1 MRPPA
6 SSKDTKGA
14 PVPAAERPVAR
25 VAVDSPL
32 PHLDRP
38 FDYLVPASM
47 HETAEPG
54 VRVRVRFAGKLVDG
68 FLLERVDASEHE
80 GKLTPLER
88 VVSAERVLTPEIAGL
103 ARAVADRYAGT
114 LSDVLRL
121 AIPPRHAKAE
131 SEVPKSDPPTAGSA
145 DALSGG
151 KSDMSAEAVS
161 DRPEAGT
168 PDRPEPGVPDRSEPV
183 PDRPEPGVSPG
194 SSVPSGFPSST
205 APPDPAASSEAAR
218 QGNADAVPEV
228 PVPGA
233 ASTGPTGNVPGEVS
247 RESGSPRVGEVS
259 REPGSEAAHTDA
271 PESGA
276 GGADGRAVSLAD
288 SLADS
293 PVGQAGDPALGVPV
307 DPAVPPV
314 GRAVSPAGR
323 PAVAGGEGARPGEQ
337 VVRLAVPVMTPG
349 GQTVRPDG
357 RGAQPGVDVP
367 PGGQEAQTPGETSR
381 KAAPGTRP
389 DARRG
394 RADARAKGAEKA
406 AAVTAGQ
413 DGSAWDAYP
422 TGPSFLDALRNGRTP
437 RAVWSA
443 LPGARGWAGAMAE
456 AVRATLDGGKGAVVV
471 VPDGK
476 DVALADGE
484 FARVLGPGRHVA
496 LTADLGPAERYR
508 RWLKVLRGQ
517 VRAVVGTRA
526 AMFAPVAEIGLV
538 AIWDDGDDLHA
549 ERLAP
554 YPHAREVLG
563 LRAHRTG
570 AAMLI
575 GGYART
581 AEATQLIAGRWARPI
596 VAARTTVRSL
606 APRVHPAGEDAE
618 LAKDQA
624 ARQARLPS
632 IAWRALRQ
640 GLESGGPVLVQV
652 PRRGYLPA
660 LACQHCRAPARCV
673 LPPTRTAAHIGDES
687 RPGGPASP
695 PSGRGAIEVA
705 PLSGRSA
712 GEAIP
717 LTGWGGGEAVRP
729 TGRGDTGPGRSAA
742 EAAPV
747 AGAPS
752 GPSGQFGPSEPP
764 GQFGGSG
771 PLCHGPLALR
781 GGHTAPY
788 CRWCGRVDAGWRC
801 PACGSPRLRAVV
813 TGARRTAEEL
823 GRAFPSVQVRT
834 SGRDGVLATVPGTR
848 ALVVAT
854 PGAEPVAEGG
864 YAAAVLLDGWA
875 LLGRADLRAGEEAVR
890 RWMNAAALLRPAA
903 ELVVLGD
910 AALPAVQALL
920 RWDPITHAERELGD
934 RAELGFPPAV
944 RMATLTGA
952 ASAVR
957 QMLDELRLPPEAQV
971 LGPVPVDEQGQER
984 AMIRVRRGG
993 GAALSAALKGATGV
1007 RAARKT
1013 PDVVRVS
1020 VDPLDLI

>member
-14 PVPAAERPVAR
+14 VVPAPERPVAR

-38 FDYLVPASM
+38 FDYLIPASM

-68 FLLERVDASEHE
+68 FLLERVDESDHE
-80 GKLTPLER
+80 GRLTPLER
-88 VVSAERVLTPEIAGL
+88 VVSPERVLTPEIAGL

-114 LSDVLRL
+114 LTDVLRL
-121 AIPPRHAKAE
+121 AVPPRHAR
-131 SEVPKSDPPTAGSA
+131 
-145 DALSGG
+145 
-151 KSDMSAEAVS
+151 AEA
-161 DRPEAGT
+161 ET
-168 PDRPEPGVPDRSEPV
+168 PKQD
-183 PDRPEPGVSPG
+183 
-194 SSVPSGFPSST
+194 
-205 APPDPAASSEAAR
+205 
-218 QGNADAVPEV
+218 
-228 PVPGA
+228 
-233 ASTGPTGNVPGEVS
+233 
-247 RESGSPRVGEVS
+247 
-259 REPGSEAAHTDA
+259 
-271 PESGA
+271 
-276 GGADGRAVSLAD
+276 
-288 SLADS
+288 
-293 PVGQAGDPALGVPV
+293 
-307 DPAVPPV
+307 DPAVPDAGV
-314 GRAVSPAGR
+314 PAGEQTR
-323 PAVAGGEGARPGEQ
+323 GE
-337 VVRLAVPVMTPG
+337 
-349 GQTVRPDG
+349 
-357 RGAQPGVDVP
+357 
-367 PGGQEAQTPGETSR
+367 
-381 KAAPGTRP
+381 
-389 DARRG
+389 
-394 RADARAKGAEKA
+394 
-406 AAVTAGQ
+406 
-413 DGSAWDAYP
+413 SAWDAYP
-422 TGPSFLDALRNGRTP
+422 TGPSFLDALRNGRAP

-456 AVRATLDGGKGAVVV
+456 AVRATLDGGRGAVVV

-476 DVALADGE
+476 DVALADVE
-484 FARVLGPGRHVA
+484 FTRVLGPGRHVA

-508 RWLKVLRGQ
+508 RWLRVLRGQ

-526 AMFAPVAEIGLV
+526 AMFAPVAELGLV

-581 AEATQLIAGRWARPI
+581 AEATQLIAARWARPI
-596 VAARTTVRSL
+596 VAARTTIRSL
-606 APRVHPAGEDAE
+606 APRVRPAGEDAE

-632 IAWRALRQ
+632 IAWRALRH
-640 GLESGGPVLVQV
+640 GLESGPVLVQV

-660 LACQHCRAPARCV
+660 LACRHCRTPARCTH
-673 LPPTRTAAHIGDES
+673 PPTRTASALLAAVAPPGEATGRGSSTAIPLLGLTGPSGGPSGGASGALGGLPGAPTGQSRQGNPSGHPVGGPRGWDASLPDGPAGQPATGGPGTRGGSHGAPVRPHGAGAPDES
-687 RPGGPASP
+687 RGAGTPGG
-695 PSGRGAIEVA
+695 SGGAGTLGGSRGSGA
-705 PLSGRSA
+705 PGGSL
-712 GEAIP
+712 
-717 LTGWGGGEAVRP
+717 GGGAS
-729 TGRGDTGPGRSAA
+729 GGSHGGGMPGGS
-742 EAAPV
+742 PG
-747 AGAPS
+747 AGAP
-752 GPSGQFGPSEPP
+752 GEPQ
-764 GQFGGSG
+764 GAGVIGESHGAQAIGESVGAQVIGGSEDAGLIGGLAG
-771 PLCHGPLALR
+771 PTPFCHGPLALR
-781 GGHTAPY
+781 GGHAAPY
-788 CRWCGRVDAGWRC
+788 CRWCGRVDADWRC
-801 PACGSPRLRAVV
+801 PTCGSPHLRAVV
-813 TGARRTAEEL
+813 VGARRTAEEL

-834 SGRDGVLATVPGTR
+834 SGRDGVLATVPATR

-854 PGAEPVAEGG
+854 PGAEPVVEGG

-890 RWMNAAALLRPAA
+890 RWMNAAALLRPGA
-903 ELVVLGD
+903 ELVVLAD

-920 RWDPITHAERELGD
+920 RWDPVTHAERELAD

-957 QMLDELRLPPEAQV
+957 QMLDETRLPPDAQV
-971 LGPVPVDEQGQER
+971 LGPVPVDDAGQER
-984 AMIRVRRGG
+984 AMIRVRRNGG
-993 GAALSAALKGATGV
+993 GALAAALKGASGV

>member
-14 PVPAAERPVAR
+14 PVPAPERPVAK
-25 VAVDSPL
+25 VVVDSPL

-68 FLLERVDASEHE
+68 FLLERADESDHG
-80 GKLTPLER
+80 GKLMPLER
-88 VVSAERVLTPEIAGL
+88 VVSPERVLTPEIAGL

-114 LSDVLRL
+114 LTDVLRL

-131 SEVPKSDPPTAGSA
+131 SETPKAGPAKSPEGDQPADTAPTRSEPGEPDVAETR
-145 DALSGG
+145 DASGEPHVAAVRPQPG
-151 KSDMSAEAVS
+151 GPGVSEA
-161 DRPEAGT
+161 R
-168 PDRPEPGVPDRSEPV
+168 EPGVPAETR
-183 PDRPEPGVSPG
+183 
-194 SSVPSGFPSST
+194 
-205 APPDPAASSEAAR
+205 APQR
-218 QGNADAVPEV
+218 QD
-228 PVPGA
+228 
-233 ASTGPTGNVPGEVS
+233 
-247 RESGSPRVGEVS
+247 
-259 REPGSEAAHTDA
+259 
-271 PESGA
+271 
-276 GGADGRAVSLAD
+276 
-288 SLADS
+288 
-293 PVGQAGDPALGVPV
+293 
-307 DPAVPPV
+307 
-314 GRAVSPAGR
+314 
-323 PAVAGGEGARPGEQ
+323 
-337 VVRLAVPVMTPG
+337 
-349 GQTVRPDG
+349 
-357 RGAQPGVDVP
+357 
-367 PGGQEAQTPGETSR
+367 
-381 KAAPGTRP
+381 
-389 DARRG
+389 
-394 RADARAKGAEKA
+394 
-406 AAVTAGQ
+406 
-413 DGSAWDAYP
+413 SAWDAYP
-422 TGPSFLDALRNGRTP
+422 TGPSFLEALRDGRAP

-456 AVRATLDGGKGAVVV
+456 AVRATLDGGRGAVVV

-484 FARVLGPGRHVA
+484 FLRVLGEGRHVA

-526 AMFAPVAEIGLV
+526 AMFAPVTGLGLV

-581 AEATQLIAGRWARPI
+581 AEATQLVASQWARPI
-596 VAARTTVRSL
+596 VAARTMTRGL
-606 APRVHPAGEDAE
+606 APRVRPAGEDAE

-632 IAWRALRQ
+632 IAWRALRH
-640 GLESGGPVLVQV
+640 GLERGPVLVQV

-660 LACQHCRAPARCV
+660 LACHHCRNPARCV
-673 LPPTRTAAHIGDES
+673 LPPTRTIPQNGES
-687 RPGGPASP
+687 AL
-695 PSGRGAIEVA
+695 
-705 PLSGRSA
+705 PLG
-712 GEAIP
+712 
-717 LTGWGGGEAVRP
+717 TGLA
-729 TGRGDTGPGRSAA
+729 
-742 EAAPV
+742 
-747 AGAPS
+747 
-752 GPSGQFGPSEPP
+752 
-764 GQFGGSG
+764 
-771 PLCHGPLALR
+771 CHGPLALR
-781 GGHTAPY
+781 GGHAAPY
-788 CRWCGRVDAGWRC
+788 CRWCGRVDADWRC
-801 PACGSPRLRAVV
+801 PSCGSPRLRAVV

-823 GRAFPSVQVRT
+823 GRAFPSVPVRT
-834 SGRDGVLATVPGTR
+834 SGRDGVLTTVPATR

-854 PGAEPVAEGG
+854 PGAEPVAQDG

-875 LLGRADLRAGEEAVR
+875 LLGRADLRAAEETVR

-910 AALPAVQALL
+910 AGLPAVQALL

-952 ASAVR
+952 STAVR
-957 QMLDELRLPPEAQV
+957 QMLDEVRLPPDAQV
-971 LGPVPVDEQGQER
+971 LGPVPVDDSGQER
-984 AMIRVRRGG
+984 AMIRVRRAG
-993 GAALSAALKGATGV
+993 GAALSAALKGASGV

>member
-1 MRPPA
+1 MTDSDDALLPLEAVRPPA

-14 PVPAAERPVAR
+14 TVPAPDRPVAR
-25 VAVDSPL
+25 VVVDSPL

-38 FDYLVPASM
+38 FDYLVPGSM

-68 FLLERVDASEHE
+68 FLLERADESEHD
-80 GKLTPLER
+80 GKLMPLER
-88 VVSAERVLTPEIAGL
+88 VVSPERVLTPEIAGL
-103 ARAVADRYAGT
+103 ARVVADRYAGT
-114 LSDVLRL
+114 LTDVLRL
-121 AIPPRHAKAE
+121 AVPPRHAKAE
-131 SEVPKSDPPTAGSA
+131 SEEPPKQDH
-145 DALSGG
+145 
-151 KSDMSAEAVS
+151 
-161 DRPEAGT
+161 
-168 PDRPEPGVPDRSEPV
+168 
-183 PDRPEPGVSPG
+183 
-194 SSVPSGFPSST
+194 
-205 APPDPAASSEAAR
+205 PAAEPA
-218 QGNADAVPEV
+218 
-228 PVPGA
+228 
-233 ASTGPTGNVPGEVS
+233 PTG
-247 RESGSPRVGEVS
+247 
-259 REPGSEAAHTDA
+259 
-271 PESGA
+271 
-276 GGADGRAVSLAD
+276 D
-288 SLADS
+288 S
-293 PVGQAGDPALGVPV
+293 V
-307 DPAVPPV
+307 
-314 GRAVSPAGR
+314 
-323 PAVAGGEGARPGEQ
+323 
-337 VVRLAVPVMTPG
+337 
-349 GQTVRPDG
+349 
-357 RGAQPGVDVP
+357 
-367 PGGQEAQTPGETSR
+367 
-381 KAAPGTRP
+381 
-389 DARRG
+389 
-394 RADARAKGAEKA
+394 
-406 AAVTAGQ
+406 
-413 DGSAWDAYP
+413 WDAYP
-422 TGPSFLDALRNGRTP
+422 TGPSFLDALRNGRAP

-456 AVRATLDGGKGAVVV
+456 AVRAALDGGKGAVVV

-484 FARVLGPGRHVA
+484 FERVLGPGRHVA

-526 AMFAPVAEIGLV
+526 AMFAPVADLGLA

-581 AEATQLIAGRWARPI
+581 AEATQLITSRWARPI
-596 VAARTTVRSL
+596 VAARTTIRSL
-606 APRVHPAGEDAE
+606 APRVRPAGEDAE

-640 GLESGGPVLVQV
+640 GLESGPVLVQV

-660 LACQHCRAPARCV
+660 LACRHCRAPARCV
-673 LPPTRTAAHIGDES
+673 LPPTRMAASFPDPPTAT
-687 RPGGPASP
+687 
-695 PSGRGAIEVA
+695 
-705 PLSGRSA
+705 A
-712 GEAIP
+712 GMAIP
-717 LTGWGGGEAVRP
+717 LLGSPGGAAAPGGSTMSGRVGAAGGPPGAGTAAPGTDAMGTGAGGAGGGTLAGSAVH
-729 TGRGDTGPGRSAA
+729 GSDGPR
-742 EAAPV
+742 
-747 AGAPS
+747 
-752 GPSGQFGPSEPP
+752 
-764 GQFGGSG
+764 

-781 GGHTAPY
+781 GGHAAPY
-788 CRWCGRVDAGWRC
+788 CRWCGRVDADWRC
-801 PACGSPRLRAVV
+801 PSCGSPRLRAVV

-834 SGRDGVLATVPGTR
+834 SGRDGVLATVPDSR

-854 PGAEPVAEGG
+854 PGAEPVAQGG

-875 LLGRADLRAGEEAVR
+875 LLGRADLRASEETVR

-920 RWDPITHAERELGD
+920 RWDPVTHAERELGD

-957 QMLDELRLPPEAQV
+957 QMLDEVRLPPGAQV
-971 LGPVPVDEQGQER
+971 LGPVPMDESGLER
-984 AMIRVRRGG
+984 AMIRVRRSG
-993 GAALSAALKGATGV
+993 GAALAAALKGASGV

-1013 PDVVRVS
+1013 PDVVKVS

>member
-1 MRPPA
+1 MTDSDDALLPLDAVRPPA

-14 PVPAAERPVAR
+14 PVPAPERPVAR

-47 HETAEPG
+47 HETAEAG

-68 FLLERVDASEHE
+68 FLLERVSESDHE
-80 GKLTPLER
+80 GRLTPLER

-114 LSDVLRL
+114 LTDVLRL

-131 SEVPKSDPPTAGSA
+131 SEAPKPDKPAA
-145 DALSGG
+145 A
-151 KSDMSAEAVS
+151 AE
-161 DRPEAGT
+161 P
-168 PDRPEPGVPDRSEPV
+168 PEPG
-183 PDRPEPGVSPG
+183 G
-194 SSVPSGFPSST
+194 
-205 APPDPAASSEAAR
+205 ASEAPA
-218 QGNADAVPEV
+218 
-228 PVPGA
+228 
-233 ASTGPTGNVPGEVS
+233 TG
-247 RESGSPRVGEVS
+247 
-259 REPGSEAAHTDA
+259 GSE
-271 PESGA
+271 
-276 GGADGRAVSLAD
+276 
-288 SLADS
+288 
-293 PVGQAGDPALGVPV
+293 
-307 DPAVPPV
+307 
-314 GRAVSPAGR
+314 
-323 PAVAGGEGARPGEQ
+323 
-337 VVRLAVPVMTPG
+337 
-349 GQTVRPDG
+349 
-357 RGAQPGVDVP
+357 
-367 PGGQEAQTPGETSR
+367 
-381 KAAPGTRP
+381 
-389 DARRG
+389 
-394 RADARAKGAEKA
+394 
-406 AAVTAGQ
+406 
-413 DGSAWDAYP
+413 SAWDAYP
-422 TGPSFLDALRNGRTP
+422 TGSSFLDALRKGRAP

-443 LPGARGWAGAMAE
+443 LPGGGGWARAMAE
-456 AVRATLDGGKGAVVV
+456 AVRATLDGGRGAVVV

-484 FARVLGPGRHVA
+484 LERVLGPGRHVA

-517 VRAVVGTRA
+517 VRAVAGTRA
-526 AMFAPVAEIGLV
+526 AMFSPVAELGLV

-563 LRAHRTG
+563 LRALRTG

-596 VAARTTVRSL
+596 VAARTTIRSL
-606 APRVHPAGEDAE
+606 APRVRPAGEDAE

-640 GLESGGPVLVQV
+640 GLESGPVLVQV

-673 LPPTRTAAHIGDES
+673 LPPTRTAGLAPHL
-687 RPGGPASP
+687 RAQAGGHATTT
-695 PSGRGAIEVA
+695 
-705 PLSGRSA
+705 
-712 GEAIP
+712 IP
-717 LTGWGGGEAVRP
+717 LG
-729 TGRGDTGPGRSAA
+729 
-742 EAAPV
+742 AAP
-747 AGAPS
+747 G
-752 GPSGQFGPSEPP
+752 EL
-764 GQFGGSG
+764 
-771 PLCHGPLALR
+771 LCHGPLALR
-781 GGHTAPY
+781 GGHAAPY
-788 CRWCGRVDAGWRC
+788 CRWCGRIDADWRC
-801 PACGSPRLRAVV
+801 PSCGSPRMRAVV

-823 GRAFPSVQVRT
+823 GRAFPSVSVRT
-834 SGRDGVLATVPGTR
+834 SGRDGVLATVPSTR

-854 PGAEPVAEGG
+854 PGAEPVADGG
-864 YAAAVLLDGWA
+864 YAAAVLLDAWA
-875 LLGRADLRAGEEAVR
+875 LLGRADLRAAEETVR

-920 RWDPITHAERELGD
+920 RWDPVTHAERELGD

-957 QMLDELRLPPEAQV
+957 QMLDEVRLPPDAQV
-971 LGPVPVDEQGQER
+971 LGPVPVDESGQER

-993 GAALSAALKGATGV
+993 GAALAAALKGASGV

>member
-1 MRPPA
+1 MTDSDDALLPLDAVRPPA
-6 SSKDTKGA
+6 SSKDGKPKDGKGA
-14 PVPAAERPVAR
+14 PAPAPERPVAR

-38 FDYLVPASM
+38 FDYLVPATM

-68 FLLERVDASEHE
+68 FLLERVDESEHE

-88 VVSAERVLTPEIAGL
+88 VVSPERVLTPEIAEL

-114 LSDVLRL
+114 LTDVLRL
-121 AIPPRHAKAE
+121 AVPPRHARAE
-131 SEVPKSDPPTAGSA
+131 SQQAPEHGPPAA
-145 DALSGG
+145 
-151 KSDMSAEAVS
+151 
-161 DRPEAGT
+161 
-168 PDRPEPGVPDRSEPV
+168 
-183 PDRPEPGVSPG
+183 
-194 SSVPSGFPSST
+194 
-205 APPDPAASSEAAR
+205 APP
-218 QGNADAVPEV
+218 
-228 PVPGA
+228 
-233 ASTGPTGNVPGEVS
+233 
-247 RESGSPRVGEVS
+247 
-259 REPGSEAAHTDA
+259 
-271 PESGA
+271 
-276 GGADGRAVSLAD
+276 
-288 SLADS
+288 
-293 PVGQAGDPALGVPV
+293 V
-307 DPAVPPV
+307 D
-314 GRAVSPAGR
+314 
-323 PAVAGGEGARPGEQ
+323 E
-337 VVRLAVPVMTPG
+337 
-349 GQTVRPDG
+349 
-357 RGAQPGVDVP
+357 
-367 PGGQEAQTPGETSR
+367 
-381 KAAPGTRP
+381 
-389 DARRG
+389 
-394 RADARAKGAEKA
+394 
-406 AAVTAGQ
+406 
-413 DGSAWDAYP
+413 SAWDAYP
-422 TGPSFLDALRNGRTP
+422 TGPSFLDALRNGRAP

-456 AVRATLDGGKGAVVV
+456 AVRAALDGGRGAVVV

-484 FARVLGPGRHVA
+484 FERVLGPGRHVA

-508 RWLKVLRGQ
+508 RWLKILRGQ

-526 AMFAPVAEIGLV
+526 AMFAPVHDLGLV
-538 AIWDDGDDLHA
+538 AIWDDGDDLHG

-563 LRAHRTG
+563 LRALRTG

-581 AEATQLIAGRWARPI
+581 AEATQLVATRWARPI
-596 VAARTTVRSL
+596 VAARTTIRSL
-606 APRVHPAGEDAE
+606 APRVRPAGEDAE

-640 GLESGGPVLVQV
+640 GLERGPVLVQV

-660 LACQHCRAPARCV
+660 LACRHCRTPARCT
-673 LPPTRTAAHIGDES
+673 LPPTRTAVPLPDPPTTAAS
-687 RPGGPASP
+687 PGGM
-695 PSGRGAIEVA
+695 
-705 PLSGRSA
+705 
-712 GEAIP
+712 AIP
-717 LTGWGGGEAVRP
+717 LLDQPAARSGATAAAPARDSRTGVTRTGVTGTSEGSRAGTPEPSQDPSTRNAGPSQGLQQGRGEPSRGAAAGGGGATGGAGNGRAGATPQAQTPDPGSPVPPADAKVPHLNGSAAGAEAGGGG
-729 TGRGDTGPGRSAA
+729 TYGPGFQGAGEPR
-742 EAAPV
+742 PV
-747 AGAPS
+747 
-752 GPSGQFGPSEPP
+752 
-764 GQFGGSG
+764 
-771 PLCHGPLALR
+771 CHGPLALR
-781 GGHTAPY
+781 GGHAAPY
-788 CRWCGRVDAGWRC
+788 CRWCGRVDADWRC
-801 PACGSPRLRAVV
+801 PTCGSPRLRAVV

-875 LLGRADLRAGEEAVR
+875 LLGRADLRAAEETVR
-890 RWMNAAALLRPAA
+890 RWMNAAALLRPGA

-910 AALPAVQALL
+910 TALPAVQALL
-920 RWDPITHAERELGD
+920 RWDPVTHAERELGD

-957 QMLDELRLPPEAQV
+957 QMLDEAHLPPGAQV
-971 LGPVPVDEQGQER
+971 LGPVPVDESGQER
-984 AMIRVRRGG
+984 AMIRVRRSG
-993 GAALSAALKGATGV
+993 GAALAAALKGASGV

-1013 PDVVRVS
+1013 PDVVKVS

>member
-1 MRPPA
+1 MTDSDDALLPLDAVRPPA

-14 PVPAAERPVAR
+14 PAPAPERPVAR
-25 VAVDSPL
+25 VVVDSPL

-38 FDYLVPASM
+38 FDYLVPDSM

-68 FLLERVDASEHE
+68 FLLERADESDHD
-80 GKLTPLER
+80 GRLMPLER
-88 VVSAERVLTPEIAGL
+88 VVSPERVLTPEIAGL

-114 LSDVLRL
+114 LTDVLRL
-121 AIPPRHAKAE
+121 AVPPRHAKAE
-131 SEVPKSDPPTAGSA
+131 SE
-145 DALSGG
+145 
-151 KSDMSAEAVS
+151 
-161 DRPEAGT
+161 
-168 PDRPEPGVPDRSEPV
+168 EPAKQD
-183 PDRPEPGVSPG
+183 
-194 SSVPSGFPSST
+194 
-205 APPDPAASSEAAR
+205 
-218 QGNADAVPEV
+218 
-228 PVPGA
+228 
-233 ASTGPTGNVPGEVS
+233 
-247 RESGSPRVGEVS
+247 
-259 REPGSEAAHTDA
+259 
-271 PESGA
+271 
-276 GGADGRAVSLAD
+276 L
-288 SLADS
+288 
-293 PVGQAGDPALGVPV
+293 
-307 DPAVPPV
+307 PPV
-314 GRAVSPAGR
+314 EPS
-323 PAVAGGEGARPGEQ
+323 
-337 VVRLAVPVMTPG
+337 
-349 GQTVRPDG
+349 QT
-357 RGAQPGVDVP
+357 
-367 PGGQEAQTPGETSR
+367 E
-381 KAAPGTRP
+381 
-389 DARRG
+389 
-394 RADARAKGAEKA
+394 
-406 AAVTAGQ
+406 
-413 DGSAWDAYP
+413 SAWNAYP
-422 TGPSFLDALRNGRTP
+422 TGPSFLGALRDGRAP

-443 LPGARGWAGAMAE
+443 LPGARGWAGATAE
-456 AVRATLDGGKGAVVV
+456 AVRATLDGGRGAVVV

-526 AMFAPVAEIGLV
+526 AMFAPVADLGLV

-570 AAMLI
+570 AAVLI

-581 AEATQLIAGRWARPI
+581 AEATQLVASGWARPI
-596 VAARTTVRSL
+596 VAARTTIRGL
-606 APRVHPAGEDAE
+606 APRVRPAGEDAE

-632 IAWRALRQ
+632 LAWRALRH
-640 GLESGGPVLVQV
+640 GLENGPVLVQV

-660 LACQHCRAPARCV
+660 LACRHCRTPARCA
-673 LPPTRTAAHIGDES
+673 LPPTRRTA
-687 RPGGPASP
+687 P
-695 PSGRGAIEVA
+695 PPDPDAGTAFSIPEA
-705 PLSGRSA
+705 P
-712 GEAIP
+712 
-717 LTGWGGGEAVRP
+717 
-729 TGRGDTGPGRSAA
+729 A
-742 EAAPV
+742 EA
-747 AGAPS
+747 GH
-752 GPSGQFGPSEPP
+752 
-764 GQFGGSG
+764 
-771 PLCHGPLALR
+771 LCHGPLALR
-781 GGHTAPY
+781 GGHAAPY
-788 CRWCGRVDAGWRC
+788 CRWCGRVDADWRC
-801 PACGSPRLRAVV
+801 ASCGSPRLRAVV

-834 SGRDGVLATVPGTR
+834 SGRDGVLATVPATR

-920 RWDPITHAERELGD
+920 RWDPVTHAERELGD

-944 RMATLTGA
+944 RMATLTGV

-957 QMLDELRLPPEAQV
+957 QMLDEVRLPPDAEV
-971 LGPVPVDEQGQER
+971 LGPVPVDEAGHER
-984 AMIRVRRGG
+984 AMIRVRRSG
-993 GAALSAALKGATGV
+993 GAALAAALKGAIGV

-1013 PDVVRVS
+1013 PDVVKVS